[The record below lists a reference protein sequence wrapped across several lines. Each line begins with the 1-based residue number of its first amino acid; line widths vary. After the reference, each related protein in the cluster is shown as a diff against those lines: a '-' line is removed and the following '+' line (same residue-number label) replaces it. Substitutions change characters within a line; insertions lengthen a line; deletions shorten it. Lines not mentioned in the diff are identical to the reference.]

1 MVVLSNRSKSLSFSH
16 STWQTQNVSKLTIW
30 ACSDDVTMQIMHLM
44 LIYVCLFKNKIQAT
58 WQGQRSHWALCICAH
73 DRQDVAGSGCRF
85 GGLAMR
91 RAIFPPARQE
101 AKNSNRSPPE
111 TRCQNQGHVPDKN
124 GRRLTRC
131 PVFVQLA
138 LSSWL
143 NAPQSVA
150 IHGVVQWLACEQTFD
165 KKTTRTRFIRPYH
178 TNQGC
183 RYLLINIAH
192 IKAPSK
198 INRPVESSFTSVAFL
213 LMSFDS

>member
-1 MVVLSNRSKSLSFSH
+1 
-16 STWQTQNVSKLTIW
+16 
-30 ACSDDVTMQIMHLM
+30 
-44 LIYVCLFKNKIQAT
+44 
-58 WQGQRSHWALCICAH
+58 
-73 DRQDVAGSGCRF
+73 
-85 GGLAMR
+85 MR
-91 RAIFPPARQE
+91 RAIFPQGDRKR
-101 AKNSNRSPPE
+101 KNSNRSPPE

-150 IHGVVQWLACEQTFD
+150 IHGVVQWLVNRPLTKKQKNPIHQTI
-165 KKTTRTRFIRPYH
+165 THQSRVPIS
-178 TNQGC
+178 TNQHC
-183 RYLLINIAH
+183 THQSTIE
-192 IKAPSK
+192 

>member
-1 MVVLSNRSKSLSFSH
+1 M
-16 STWQTQNVSKLTIW
+16 SKLTIW
-30 ACSDDVTMQIMHLM
+30 ACSDDVTMQMMHLM

-58 WQGQRSHWALCICAH
+58 WRQGHKVIELFAFVLMIARMWRVWMQVDA
-73 DRQDVAGSGCRF
+73 
-85 GGLAMR
+85 GLAMR
-91 RAIFPPARQE
+91 RAIFPPGGQE

-150 IHGVVQWLACEQTFD
+150 IHGVVQWLV
-165 KKTTRTRFIRPYH
+165 
-178 TNQGC
+178 
-183 RYLLINIAH
+183 
-192 IKAPSK
+192 
-198 INRPVESSFTSVAFL
+198 NRPLTKKQKELHSSDHNTPIKGA
-213 LMSFDS
+213 DIY